1 MLLIRPVKLFS
12 LTMSLLLFGSNG
24 SLAQYPSNTVSVKLS
39 NAILSRWNTTASA
52 GRVCIDKMTAKGWEY
67 SNSIVLHG
75 IEKVY
80 EKLDPVTYQS
90 YLTYVKAYIDDYVDA
105 GGNIVSGEMA
115 ENLDKIHP
123 GISVLFLYE
132 HYKSI
137 SATDSLRYRTAATY
151 LRNYLIGPAS
161 TYPKTAEGGYYHKNN
176 ATYTNVMMLD
186 GIYMAHPFL
195 ARYGRIFNDP
205 VALDTAANQALLL
218 ASHLHN
224 SSIHLLYHA
233 YDYARTRTWASA
245 ATGISYE
252 VWSRG
257 MGWYVM
263 ALVDILKYL
272 PHAHPKYN
280 SLLVLLQDLA
290 IGIQANQDPGTGLWY
305 QIVNKPAG
313 SPANYLET
321 SGSAMFVYAIKTA
334 VDSGWI
340 SNSYSTVA
348 QNGWNGIL
356 SKVSTHADGG
366 PQVND
371 FAPAMGVQGTS
382 AANAYTAYV
391 NILPVDVPGT
401 AHPHGYAAVLMA
413 ASVMELSGMST
424 LPLQFSYARGSN
436 SNGYTQLQWA
446 FEEEDQ
452 VAYYKIDKAET
463 LGLFTE
469 NATVNANHQSE
480 YSWQDSQPIHGYNF
494 YRIRAVTL
502 TGKIIYSPV
511 IRIQDRMQEGLQLL
525 LYPNPASSQQ
535 YLHLQ
540 FTGMVPGQYSFML
553 SNAAGN
559 MVWNKLFSC
568 NANNGSETLLLP
580 VPLPTGFYI
589 ITVNDQRKK
598 IFTRK
603 VLIR

>member
-1 MLLIRPVKLFS
+1 
-12 LTMSLLLFGSNG
+12 MSLLLVGSTG
-24 SLAQYPSNTVSVKLS
+24 SFAQYPSNTVSVKLS
-39 NAILSRWNTTASA
+39 NAILTRWNSSPSG

-151 LRNYLIGPAS
+151 LRNYLIGPS
-161 TYPKTAEGGYYHKNN
+161 SSYPKTAEGGYYHKNN

-195 ARYGRIFNDP
+195 ARYGRIFNDQT
-205 VALDTAANQALLL
+205 ALDTAANQALLL

-224 SSIHLLYHA
+224 ATVHLMYHA
-233 YDYARTRTWASA
+233 YDHARTRAWASA
-245 ATGISYE
+245 STGVSYE

-280 SLLVLLQDLA
+280 SLLLLLQDLA

-305 QIVNKPAG
+305 QVVNKPSG

-321 SGSAMFVYAIKTA
+321 SGSAMFVYAIQTA

-340 SNSYSTVA
+340 SNSYSPVA

-356 SKVSTHADGG
+356 SKISTHADGG

-382 AANAYTAYV
+382 AVNAYAAYV
-391 NILPVDVPGT
+391 NILPVDVPGS

-424 LPLQFSYARGSN
+424 LPLQFRYTGGN
-436 SNGYTQLQWA
+436 NTNGYAQLQWA
-446 FEEEDQ
+446 FDEEDQ
-452 VAYYKIDKAET
+452 VAHYKVDKAGAGSVFRE
-463 LGLFTE
+463 E
-469 NATVNANHQSE
+469 ATISVNQNNE
-480 YSWQDSQPIHGYNF
+480 YNWKDRSPINGYAI
-494 YRIRAVTL
+494 YRIRAITI
-502 TGKIIYSPV
+502 TGKTIFSPV
-511 IRIQDRMQEGLQLL
+511 IRIQDKNSEGLRVLI
-525 LYPNPASSQQ
+525 YPNPLFQNQEINIQLS
-535 YLHLQ
+535 
-540 FTGMVPGQYSFML
+540 GMVPGNYTVTL
-553 SNAAGN
+553 SNAIGN
-559 MVWNKLFSC
+559 RVWNRYLSIIGNSWTK
-568 NANNGSETLLLP
+568 TMVLP
-580 VPLPTGFYI
+580 APVTKGYYL
-589 ITVNDQRKK
+589 ITVNEERKK
-598 IFTRK
+598 VFSGKI
-603 VLIR
+603 LIR

>member
-1 MLLIRPVKLFS
+1 MLLIRPVKIFFITL
-12 LTMSLLLFGSNG
+12 SLLLTGSSG
-24 SLAQYPSNTVSVKLS
+24 SFAQYPTNTVSVKLS
-39 NAILSRWNTTASA
+39 NAILSRWNTSASG
-52 GRVCIDKMTAKGWEY
+52 GRVCVDKMTAKGWEY

-90 YLTYVKAYIDDYVDA
+90 YLTYAKAYIDDYVDA
-105 GGNIVSGEMA
+105 GGNIVAGEMA
-115 ENLDKIHP
+115 QNLDKIHP

-132 HYKSI
+132 HYKSS
-137 SATDSLRYRTAATY
+137 SATDSLRYRTVATY
-151 LRNYLIGPAS
+151 LRNYLIGPSS

-195 ARYGRIFNDP
+195 ARYGRIFNDQA
-205 VALDTAANQALLL
+205 ALDTAANQALLL
-218 ASHLHN
+218 ASRLHN
-224 SSIHLLYHA
+224 PTVHLMYHA
-233 YDYARTRTWASA
+233 YDHARTRTWANAS
-245 ATGISYE
+245 TGVSYE

-272 PHAHPKYN
+272 PQAHPKYN
-280 SLLVLLQDLA
+280 SLLLLLQDLA
-290 IGIQANQDPGTGLWY
+290 IGIQSNQDPGTGLWY
-305 QIVNKPAG
+305 QVVNKPAG

-321 SGSAMFVYAIKTA
+321 SGSAMFVYAIQTA

-356 SKVSTHADGG
+356 SKISTHADGG

-382 AANAYTAYV
+382 AANAYAAYV

-424 LPLQFSYARGSN
+424 LPLQFNYTRGRI
-436 SNGYTQLQWA
+436 SNGFASLQWS
-446 FEEEDQ
+446 FDEEDQ
-452 VAYYKIDKAET
+452 LVHYKIDKAEA
-463 LGLFTE
+463 GGVFTE
-469 NATVNANHQSE
+469 TATVNAENLRG
-480 YSWQDSQPIHGYNF
+480 YSWTDGAPINGYALF
-494 YRIRAVTL
+494 RIRAFTV

-511 IRIQDRMQEGLQLL
+511 ISIQEKDREGLQVL
-525 LYPNPASSQQ
+525 LYPNPVSAQQ

-540 FTGMVPGQYSFML
+540 LTGML
-553 SNAAGN
+553 SGDYTVSLINATGICF
-559 MVWNKLFSC
+559 WNKLIRV
-568 NANNGSETLLLP
+568 NGNNVSETLVLP
-580 VPLPTGFYI
+580 VPVSAGYFI
-589 ITVNDQRKK
+589 VTVTDQRKK
-598 IFTRK
+598 VYAGK